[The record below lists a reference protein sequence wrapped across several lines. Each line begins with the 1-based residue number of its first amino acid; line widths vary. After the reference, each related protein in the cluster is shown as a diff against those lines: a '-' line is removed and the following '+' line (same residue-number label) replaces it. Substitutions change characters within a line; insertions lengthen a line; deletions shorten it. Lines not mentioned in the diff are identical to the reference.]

1 MDWIRLGHS
10 GKDLTSVGG
19 KKMPV
24 TREELQKHNKPDDA
38 WMAFRG
44 KFTDGSRQG
53 SVTPAAVCSIF
64 LNMLG
69 IFMSPFQRN
78 WLTFSITIPA

>member
-44 KFTDGSRQG
+44 KSGFIQASLCKIQG
-53 SVTPAAVCSIF
+53 LF
-64 LNMLG
+64 KDL
-69 IFMSPFQRN
+69 
-78 WLTFSITIPA
+78 

>member
-19 KKMPV
+19 KKMAV
-24 TREELQKHNKPDDA
+24 SREELQKHNKEDDA

-44 KFTDGSRQG
+44 IFSLIQKLSNASFTDESLFY
-53 SVTPAAVCSIF
+53 TIENCYIF
-64 LNMLG
+64 QTK
-69 IFMSPFQRN
+69 IC
-78 WLTFSITIPA
+78 

>member
-24 TREELQKHNKPDDA
+24 SREELQKHNKPDDA

-44 KFTDGSRQG
+44 KHNK
-53 SVTPAAVCSIF
+53 PADAWIA
-64 LNMLG
+64 
-69 IFMSPFQRN
+69 
-78 WLTFSITIPA
+78 FSGKYTEQK